1 MVNPLF
7 FLNLVFTLV
16 CIGRPTPARNPKII
30 DIFFIPFYI
39 SCSRFYCM
47 LYLFITQIPLL
58 KCGDN
63 YMIMLNHNL
72 RIFIRVAEKGSI
84 TETAN
89 ELYISQPA
97 VSKAIKILEDE
108 LNLKLFHRDKRKG
121 LILTDIGHEILIL
134 ARQMEKTENRMY
146 QAAFRS
152 NNFIGGKVRIA
163 SMPILTSVILSE
175 VFYRFHKLYPY
186 VSIELI
192 EGSSMDI
199 RKAIEEHQV
208 DLGIFSAPFDTLDYQ
223 LLFTDRMIA
232 VGTSEM
238 LTDPVLDLNIEPER
252 FIFCQ
257 AGHETAMELLKA
269 KNVKISQSFIV

>member
-1 MVNPLF
+1 
-7 FLNLVFTLV
+7 
-16 CIGRPTPARNPKII
+16 
-30 DIFFIPFYI
+30 
-39 SCSRFYCM
+39 
-47 LYLFITQIPLL
+47 
-58 KCGDN
+58 
-63 YMIMLNHNL
+63 MIMLNHNL

-163 SMPILTSVILSE
+163 SMPILTSVILSDSHE
-175 VFYRFHKLYPY
+175 QNSAHSVFMRVCEAWHTSL
-186 VSIELI
+186 SLI
-192 EGSSMDI
+192 IYSNN
-199 RKAIEEHQV
+199 
-208 DLGIFSAPFDTLDYQ
+208 Q
-223 LLFTDRMIA
+223 LQM
-232 VGTSEM
+232 V
-238 LTDPVLDLNIEPER
+238 
-252 FIFCQ
+252 
-257 AGHETAMELLKA
+257 
-269 KNVKISQSFIV
+269 

>member
-1 MVNPLF
+1 
-7 FLNLVFTLV
+7 
-16 CIGRPTPARNPKII
+16 
-30 DIFFIPFYI
+30 
-39 SCSRFYCM
+39 
-47 LYLFITQIPLL
+47 
-58 KCGDN
+58 
-63 YMIMLNHNL
+63 MIMLNHNL

-175 VFYRFHKLYPY
+175 VFYRFHKLTCCA
-186 VSIELI
+186 
-192 EGSSMDI
+192 
-199 RKAIEEHQV
+199 R
-208 DLGIFSAPFDTLDYQ
+208 
-223 LLFTDRMIA
+223 
-232 VGTSEM
+232 
-238 LTDPVLDLNIEPER
+238 
-252 FIFCQ
+252 
-257 AGHETAMELLKA
+257 
-269 KNVKISQSFIV
+269 

>member
-1 MVNPLF
+1 
-7 FLNLVFTLV
+7 
-16 CIGRPTPARNPKII
+16 
-30 DIFFIPFYI
+30 
-39 SCSRFYCM
+39 
-47 LYLFITQIPLL
+47 
-58 KCGDN
+58 
-63 YMIMLNHNL
+63 MIMLNHNL

-108 LNLKLFHRDKRKG
+108 LSLKLFHRDKRKG

-175 VFYRFHKLYPY
+175 VF
-186 VSIELI
+186 
-192 EGSSMDI
+192 
-199 RKAIEEHQV
+199 
-208 DLGIFSAPFDTLDYQ
+208 
-223 LLFTDRMIA
+223 IA
-232 VGTSEM
+232 FISYILM
-238 LTDPVLDLNIEPER
+238 CRLN
-252 FIFCQ
+252 
-257 AGHETAMELLKA
+257 
-269 KNVKISQSFIV
+269 

>member
-1 MVNPLF
+1 
-7 FLNLVFTLV
+7 
-16 CIGRPTPARNPKII
+16 
-30 DIFFIPFYI
+30 
-39 SCSRFYCM
+39 
-47 LYLFITQIPLL
+47 
-58 KCGDN
+58 
-63 YMIMLNHNL
+63 MIMLNHNL

-175 VFYRFHKLYPY
+175 VFYRFHKLTYC
-186 VSIELI
+186 
-192 EGSSMDI
+192 
-199 RKAIEEHQV
+199 A
-208 DLGIFSAPFDTLDYQ
+208 
-223 LLFTDRMIA
+223 
-232 VGTSEM
+232 TSNKLYEN
-238 LTDPVLDLNIEPER
+238 L
-252 FIFCQ
+252 
-257 AGHETAMELLKA
+257 
-269 KNVKISQSFIV
+269 

>member
-1 MVNPLF
+1 
-7 FLNLVFTLV
+7 
-16 CIGRPTPARNPKII
+16 
-30 DIFFIPFYI
+30 
-39 SCSRFYCM
+39 
-47 LYLFITQIPLL
+47 
-58 KCGDN
+58 
-63 YMIMLNHNL
+63 MIMLNHNL

-175 VFYRFHKLYPY
+175 VF
-186 VSIELI
+186 
-192 EGSSMDI
+192 
-199 RKAIEEHQV
+199 
-208 DLGIFSAPFDTLDYQ
+208 
-223 LLFTDRMIA
+223 IA
-232 VGTSEM
+232 FISYILM
-238 LTDPVLDLNIEPER
+238 CRLN
-252 FIFCQ
+252 
-257 AGHETAMELLKA
+257 
-269 KNVKISQSFIV
+269 